1 MVTYIRER
9 IARKGAERQ
18 NRMKQENTTPLG
30 KETGQEE
37 ITIISTYMGNP
48 ICINRSFE
56 LKFYFSKYSFFLGN
70 KSILKE

>member
-1 MVTYIRER
+1 
-9 IARKGAERQ
+9 
-18 NRMKQENTTPLG
+18 MKQENTTPLG
-30 KETGQEE
+30 KETDQEE